1 MHIQKVL
8 FIGFGSI
15 AKKHAKALRSLFPK
29 IQLDALRSSTNAS
42 SIEGIT
48 NLFDGDTV
56 PYSTYDFVIIS
67 NPSYLHAA
75 TILEISKQT
84 KAFFIEKPAFLT
96 IEEGNKVVDAI
107 GIKLNYVACNLR
119 FLDCLKQIKTLLE
132 QGSIHPSQVLFNAW
146 SYLPDWRPSQ
156 DYRDSYSASESQ
168 GGGVLY
174 DLIHEPD
181 YIYWLFGEPIESF
194 IFEGKYSDLEIDAA
208 DSAIINLNYPTYI
221 VSGSLSFASRITK
234 RNLQIIAAEGL
245 FEVDLLQ
252 NTITHNGI
260 CIYKSAQ
267 RIIDTYQ
274 KQMEHFV
281 ECLQKDVMPLNDAAQ
296 ALTVSRFMQF
306 K

>member
-15 AKKHAKALRSLFPK
+15 ANKHAKALRSLFPE
-29 IQLDALRSSTNAS
+29 IQLDALRSSINAS

-48 NLFDGDTV
+48 NLFDRDTI

-67 NPSYLHAA
+67 NPSYLHAD
-75 TILEISKQT
+75 TILEISKQA

-96 IEEGNKVVDAI
+96 IEEGKKVVEAI
-107 GIKLNYVACNLR
+107 GSKLNYVACNLR

-156 DYRDSYSASESQ
+156 DYRQSYSATESK

-181 YIYWLFGEPIESF
+181 YIYWLFGEPTDSF
-194 IFEGKYSDLEIDAA
+194 IHAGKYSDL
-208 DSAIINLNYPTYI
+208 AINSSDTAILNFSYPSYYI
-221 VSGSLSFASRITK
+221 SGSLSYASRITK

-281 ECLQKDVMPLNDAAQ
+281 ACLQKDVMPINDVVQ
-296 ALTVSRFMQF
+296 ALAVSRFMQF